1 MTKIITLDGPSGSGK
16 GTVGRALAIDLGF
29 DYLDS
34 GLLYRSLALN
44 ALINHLDL
52 NDEFGIAATV
62 DDVSLEFSLCS
73 PVVTL
78 NGTDVTDEI
87 RSERVSLA
95 SSKIAKYTSVRK
107 KFIDFQ
113 RKFSRGHGLIADGR
127 DMGSVI
133 FPSAD
138 LKIFLTASVK
148 VRANRRYKELIAR
161 GENVSL
167 RDLDRRI
174 AMRDKADRERKVSP
188 LIAGEGAIVIDAS
201 EKSVNEVKKEI
212 IHFFDLIPKL

>member
-1 MTKIITLDGPSGSGK
+1 M
-16 GTVGRALAIDLGF
+16 
-29 DYLDS
+29 
-34 GLLYRSLALN
+34 
-44 ALINHLDL
+44 
-52 NDEFGIAATV
+52 
-62 DDVSLEFSLCS
+62 
-73 PVVTL
+73 
-78 NGTDVTDEI
+78 
-87 RSERVSLA
+87 
-95 SSKIAKYTSVRK
+95 
-107 KFIDFQ
+107 
-113 RKFSRGHGLIADGR
+113 IADGR

-167 RDLDRRI
+167 RDLERRI
-174 AMRDKADRERKVSP
+174 ALRDKGDRERKVSP

-212 IHFFDLIPKL
+212 IHYFDLIPSV

>member
-44 ALINHLDL
+44 ALTNQLDL

-62 DDVSLEFSLCS
+62 NDVSLEFSLCS
-73 PVVTL
+73 PIVTL
-78 NGTDVTDEI
+78 NGADVTDEI

-95 SSKIAKYTSVRK
+95 SSKIAKYRLVRK
-107 KFIDFQ
+107 RLVDFQ

-167 RDLDRRI
+167 RAVQVQLEERDRR
-174 AMRDKADRERKVSP
+174 DKSLLISP
-188 LIAGEGAIVIDAS
+188 GCLLNPMAFVRCLLNPIFVLWTSIKFYRNS
-201 EKSVNEVKKEI
+201 K
-212 IHFFDLIPKL
+212 